1 MTRIAAS
8 PRWNTRSVHWF
19 STSHGGTRSDSQL
32 LSQIPQ
38 QCSAFDPIGLDKNH
52 LLMRRTLFGHRDR
65 WRGLHSDPSSA
76 ALNSP

>member
-19 STSHGGTRSDSQL
+19 LTSHSGTRSDSQL
-32 LSQIPQ
+32 LSQITQ
-38 QCSAFDPIGLDKNH
+38 QCSAFDPIGLDKNC

-65 WRGLHSDPSSA
+65 WPGLHSNPSPA